1 MYTRADLQQDC
12 HAKLYRL
19 IAKLHSR
26 QAYDRCTLLLY
37 TGLLIGS
44 LVKDRRKLLY

>member
-1 MYTRADLQQDC
+1 MTVT
-12 HAKLYRL
+12 KLYRL

-26 QAYDRCTLLLY
+26 QTYDRCIFSLY
-37 TGLLIGS
+37 TEFLIGS